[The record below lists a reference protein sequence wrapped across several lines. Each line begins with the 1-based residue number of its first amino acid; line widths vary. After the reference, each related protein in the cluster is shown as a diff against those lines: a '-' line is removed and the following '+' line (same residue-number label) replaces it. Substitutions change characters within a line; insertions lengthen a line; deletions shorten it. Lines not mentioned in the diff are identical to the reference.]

1 MMAHLWTGF
10 ENGDND
16 QKAAQ
21 ARKRWCEEKWENE
34 GEDEDENEK
43 EDQDQDQDQDEDEDE
58 DEDEEDA
65 QLSLEALRV
74 LERLKDIDCPFLD
87 GLYITGLRTI
97 KQFLCTPSIYRL
109 LILEWLFARLYPSF
123 GDSFETVPDFGAKEK
138 ITELTRLGHEL
149 MLCGPDDQDL
159 IKGSTGVKEQLYF
172 FNQLL
177 DLVTSLGPEYAT
189 SFFSVEENFSKLV
202 KDNEML
208 LKKVFTSHV
217 HMEILDP
224 KFSPLPLD
232 MESSCGIKENLHIMP
247 LEAKKTKVEE
257 LSEKL
262 TKLTEMLPAHKEEAV
277 GHQGSINGLYLPNLA
292 RRPVQ
297 CSPHCAK
304 ISSHGCGT
312 LGLTLSDFHQLVIA
326 FIHVFEDELHEHC
339 NCPAPYINP
348 CGPFFQSVHDSLT
361 LCNQGLKAITEVMDT
376 SVKVEDIAELPQWE
390 KAYLGEGNYMVTL
403 VEKLKELKRKYEL
416 FQDSPWTSLE

>member
-189 SFFSVEENFSKLV
+189 SFFR
-202 KDNEML
+202 
-208 LKKVFTSHV
+208 
-217 HMEILDP
+217 
-224 KFSPLPLD
+224 
-232 MESSCGIKENLHIMP
+232 P